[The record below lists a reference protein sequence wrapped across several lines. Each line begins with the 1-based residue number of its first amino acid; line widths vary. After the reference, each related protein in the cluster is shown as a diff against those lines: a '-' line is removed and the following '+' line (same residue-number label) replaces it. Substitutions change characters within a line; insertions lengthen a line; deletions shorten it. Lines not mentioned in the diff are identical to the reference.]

1 MLDWKKAEEHLYN
14 IQKLYKSIGW
24 TGTFALSITINPL
37 VKRFESGE
45 RTEELYEEI
54 MSLE

>member
-14 IQKLYKSIGW
+14 VLNLYKSIGF

-45 RTEELYEEI
+45 RTEELYDEI
-54 MSLE
+54 MELE

>member
-1 MLDWKKAEEHLYN
+1 VLDWKKAEENLYN
-14 IQKLYKSIGW
+14 VLNLYKSIGF

-45 RTEELYEEI
+45 RTEELYDEI
-54 MSLE
+54 MELE